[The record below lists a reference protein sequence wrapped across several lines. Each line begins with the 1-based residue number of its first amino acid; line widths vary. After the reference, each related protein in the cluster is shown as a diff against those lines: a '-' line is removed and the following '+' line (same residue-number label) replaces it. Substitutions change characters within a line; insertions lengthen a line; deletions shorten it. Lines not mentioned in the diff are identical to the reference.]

1 MYVFE
6 RSEKGMKYKMN
17 LLFIIIGIVLIIYI
31 LKSVMNKN
39 FDMYESIFWII
50 AVFGIII
57 LAIFP
62 KSLDEISLKLG
73 ISYSPSLVFLLGVVF
88 LLFINFK
95 QSRLL
100 NDEKQKTT
108 ELAQQLAI
116 IKQKIEEMEN
126 KDDKR

>member
-1 MYVFE
+1 MNVF
-6 RSEKGMKYKMN
+6 
-17 LLFIIIGIVLIIYI
+17 FIIIGIILIAYI
-31 LKSVMNKN
+31 IKSVMDKN

-50 AVFGIII
+50 AAIAIIV

-62 KSLDEISLKLG
+62 KSLDAISVKLG
-73 ISYSPSLVFLLGVVF
+73 VSYSPSLVFLLGVVF

-116 IKQKIEEMEN
+116 LNEKIDEMDEKN
-126 KDDKR
+126 DKR

>member
-1 MYVFE
+1 
-6 RSEKGMKYKMN
+6 MN
-17 LLFIIIGIVLIIYI
+17 LLFIIIGIILIIYI
-31 LKSVMNKN
+31 IKCVINKT

-50 AVFGIII
+50 AAVAIII

-62 KSLDEISLKLG
+62 KSLDAISLKVG
-73 ISYSPSLVFLLGVVF
+73 VSYSPSLVFLLGVVF

-100 NDEKQKTT
+100 ND
-108 ELAQQLAI
+108 A
-116 IKQKIEEMEN
+116 KQKIVELTQELSILKEKVKEIEN

>member
-1 MYVFE
+1 
-6 RSEKGMKYKMN
+6 MN
-17 LLFIIIGIVLIIYI
+17 LLFVVIGIILIVYI
-31 LKSVMNKN
+31 IKSVMNKN
-39 FDMYESIFWII
+39 FDMYESIFWIS
-50 AVFGIII
+50 ATVAIII
-57 LAIFP
+57 LAMFP

-108 ELAQQLAI
+108 ELAQELAI
-116 IKQKIEEMEN
+116 LTQKIEEMDEKN
-126 KDDKR
+126 DKK

>member
-1 MYVFE
+1 
-6 RSEKGMKYKMN
+6 MN
-17 LLFIIIGIVLIIYI
+17 ILFIIIGIILIIYI
-31 LKSVMNKN
+31 IKSVMNKN

-50 AVFGIII
+50 ATIAIII

-62 KSLDEISLKLG
+62 KSLDEISAKIG

-100 NDEKQKTT
+100 NDEKQKTI
-108 ELAQQLAI
+108 ELAQNLAI
-116 IKQKIEEMEN
+116 IKEKIKEMEEKN
-126 KDDKR
+126 EK

>member
-1 MYVFE
+1 
-6 RSEKGMKYKMN
+6 MN
-17 LLFIIIGIVLIIYI
+17 VLFVIIGIILIGYI
-31 LKSVMNKN
+31 IKSVMNKN

-50 AVFGIII
+50 ATIAIIV

-62 KSLDEISLKLG
+62 KSLDKISFKLG

-100 NDEKQKTT
+100 NDEKQKTI
-108 ELAQQLAI
+108 ELAQNVAI
-116 IKQKIEEMEN
+116 LKEKIEEMEEKN
-126 KDDKR
+126 DKK

>member
-1 MYVFE
+1 
-6 RSEKGMKYKMN
+6 MN
-17 LLFIIIGIVLIIYI
+17 VLFVIIGIILIGYI
-31 LKSVMNKN
+31 IKSVMNKN

-50 AVFGIII
+50 ATIAIIV

-62 KSLDEISLKLG
+62 KSLDKISLKLG

-100 NDEKQKTT
+100 NDEKQKTI
-108 ELAQQLAI
+108 ELAQNVAI
-116 IKQKIEEMEN
+116 LKEKIEEMEEKN
-126 KDDKR
+126 DKK